1 MPFLSKMLMPL
12 MTSVFSVLMSP
23 SDDRDQEA
31 ANDKRLLRRGYF
43 LFLSTV
49 VSNDC
54 INVLKTIG

>member
-1 MPFLSKMLMPL
+1 

-54 INVLKTIG
+54 INVFKTIG